1 MEKSRLIQRMQ
12 KPYKKT
18 NGIWDS
24 PDNPFAFG
32 GGLKNGGLTDEAMNM
47 IRNIFRFEYMG
58 YAEFEH
64 GKVQETL
71 NKMVINQLDLVS
83 GSFKTKYKY
92 IKPYWKEEPE
102 KTYEGSRK
110 IYYICINE
118 HKEEVKKRIKRWALG
133 RGWKET
139 KAPVW
144 LDMGMA
150 EPNKNKE
157 YPDDPCGWLELDN
170 GFMFFVDKE
179 MCEKCCEL
187 FGITNILKT

>member
-1 MEKSRLIQRMQ
+1 MEKSRLIQILL

-18 NGIWDS
+18 GGILDNS
-24 PDNPFAFG
+24 DNPFAFG
-32 GGLKNGGLTDEAMNM
+32 GGLKNGRLTDEAMD
-47 IRNIFRFEYMG
+47 IIKDIFRFEYMG
-58 YAEFEH
+58 SAEFEF
-64 GKVQETL
+64 GAVQEAL
-71 NKMVINQLDLVS
+71 NKLVVNQLSLIS

-92 IKPYWKEEPE
+92 IRPYWREEPE
-102 KTYEGSRK
+102 KIYEGSEK

-139 KAPVW
+139 KAPIW
-144 LDMGMA
+144 LNMGMA
-150 EPNKNKE
+150 EPNRDEE

-179 MCEKCCEL
+179 MYEKCCEL
-187 FGITNILKT
+187 FRSKE